1 MQHRIY
7 EAPDVAYFF
16 NLFFTRNGE
25 SKLRT
30 ELLFFL
36 ISQNKQ
42 ISETCLSAGILY
54 SMWLCLAYLYILEI
68 INFLGSGTIFKEILI
83 TGIAM
88 GSTPNL
94 RAGAGREICA
104 NSSWG
109 GWGSV
114 VW

>member
-7 EAPDVAYFF
+7 EAPDVAFF
-16 NLFFTRNGE
+16 LTYSSHGMAKANLGLNFY
-25 SKLRT
+25 
-30 ELLFFL
+30 FFL

-83 TGIAM
+83 TGIAT
-88 GSTPNL
+88 GVNPQ
-94 RAGAGREICA
+94 
-104 NSSWG
+104 SS
-109 GWGSV
+109 GWGWS
-114 VW
+114 